1 MIETSEIGIPMVF
14 AKKLTYPEPV
24 THFNVKEL
32 RQAVINGPDQYPG
45 ALSVQHEDGTISM
58 LQNFSAEQRVALAN
72 QLLTP
77 ASNLA
82 TTANEDVPFINKK
95 VYRHLKNGD
104 MLLLNRQPTLH
115 KPSIM
120 GHSARVLPN
129 EKTIRM
135 HYANCNTY
143 NADFDGDEMNVHFPQ
158 VCVPFPIVLYVS
170 SPR

>member
-1 MIETSEIGIPMVF
+1 MIETSEIGIPLVF

-24 THFNVKEL
+24 THFNVNEM
-32 RQAVINGPDQYPG
+32 RQAVINGADKWPG
-45 ALSVQHEDGTISM
+45 ASGVQHEDGTVTL
-58 LQNFSAEQRVALAN
+58 LQTMPPEQRVALAN

-77 ASNLA
+77 GAA
-82 TTANEDVPFINKK
+82 TTSANAPEDAPYLNKK

-120 GHSARVLPN
+120 GHVARVLPG

-143 NADFDGDEMNVHFPQ
+143 NADFDG
-158 VCVPFPIVLYVS
+158 
-170 SPR
+170 